1 MKTPNTSSMLIARRL
16 AYTIAA
22 LAMLIWTCNPAQ
34 ADFLGTLQSNQT
46 WSLAVDNS
54 NNSEA
59 AAVTIFYLGK
69 TLSFNSISIAAETL
83 PDLHDLQIPKFTG
96 RIIIQLDPAF
106 GMSTPVLVTQGATA
120 FTNPGFSGTLVLN
133 VE

>member
-16 AYTIAA
+16 ACTIAA
-22 LAMLIWTCNPAQ
+22 LAVLIWTCTPAQ

-46 WSLAVDNS
+46 WLLSVDNS
-54 NNSEA
+54 NNSET

-69 TLSFNSISIAAETL
+69 TSSFDTFSIPALGLLNL
-83 PDLHDLQIPKFTG
+83 PDLQIPKFTR

-106 GMSTPVLVTQGATA
+106 GMSTPVLVTQGATG
-120 FTNPGFSGTLVLN
+120 FTHPGFSGTLVLN

>member
-16 AYTIAA
+16 ACTIAA
-22 LAMLIWTCNPAQ
+22 LAMLIWTCTPAQ
-34 ADFLGTLQSNQT
+34 AEFLGTLQRNQT
-46 WSLAVDNS
+46 WLLSVDNS
-54 NNSEA
+54 NNAEA

-69 TLSFNSISIAAETL
+69 TLSFNVVSIAAVTL
-83 PDLHDLQIPKFTG
+83 LNLPDLQIPRFTD
-96 RIIIQLDPAF
+96 RIIIELDPAF
-106 GMSTPVLVTQGATA
+106 GMSTYVLITQGGTA